1 MGILF
6 LVGGQIMQV
15 TNIGEIGRQLGMYT
29 VTVILGLVIH
39 SLVTLPI
46 IYIVVTHKNPF
57 RFLAGILNA
66 LTTALGTSSR

>member
-6 LVGGQIMQV
+6 LVGGQILQV

-29 VTVILGLVIH
+29 VTVVLGLVIH

-46 IYIVVTHKNPF
+46 IYIAVTRKNPF